1 MRDCTKPS
9 LRVSKLN
16 SMRARIENW
25 LLRHWYAEDRPP
37 WFLRALEPVY
47 RAGFHR
53 AQKKVETD
61 TVNPAAQS
69 GSRAAVI
76 IVGNITAGGSGKTP
90 LVIRLCQLALE
101 MQLKPGIAST
111 GYGRQSK
118 DTLVVEPGSDVR
130 ICGDEP
136 VMLAARTG
144 VPVVVAADRAE
155 AVKRLQAMD
164 LDLIISDDGLQRA
177 ALPRDMEFC
186 VIDGERGLG
195 NGHLLPAGPLREPA
209 ERLETVDH
217 VVSNGTWRDKPPTI
231 QVIEMALLASV
242 VKSLDDNTEYPVG
255 QFQRKYAGNIV
266 HAVAGI
272 GNPERFF
279 RMLEGLGFKV
289 RRHRFADHHAFRS
302 RDFDSI
308 RGEPAIIMTE
318 KDAVKC
324 RALGLKNA
332 WYMPVEARLPAE
344 FESVINDRF
353 SKLTKDS

>member
-1 MRDCTKPS
+1 
-9 LRVSKLN
+9 
-16 SMRARIENW
+16 MRAHIENW
-25 LLRHWYAEDRPP
+25 LLRHWYADDRPP

-53 AQKKVETD
+53 SQKNFSKD
-61 TVNPAAQS
+61 AANPAAQS

-111 GYGRQSK
+111 GYGRQGK
-118 DTLVVEPGSDVR
+118 DTLVVEPDSDVR
-130 ICGDEP
+130 VCGDEP

-144 VPVVVAADRAE
+144 VPVVVAADRTE
-155 AVKRLQAMD
+155 AVERLQAMG

-177 ALPRDMEFC
+177 ALPRDMEIC

-195 NGHLLPAGPLREPA
+195 NGHLLPAGPLREPP
-209 ERLETVDH
+209 ERLEKVDH
-217 VVSNGTWRDKPPTI
+217 VVSNGPWKGKPATI
-231 QVIEMALLASV
+231 QVIEMALQASV
-242 VKSLDDNTEYPVG
+242 VRSLDDNTEYPVDE
-255 QFQRKYAGNIV
+255 FQRKHAGNIV

-279 RMLEGLGFKV
+279 TMLEGLGFNV
-289 RRHRFADHHAFRS
+289 RKHVFADHHAFRS

-308 RGEPAIIMTE
+308 EGESAIIMTE

-332 WYMPVEARLPAE
+332 WYIPVEVRLPAE
-344 FESVINDRF
+344 FERVIKNRF
-353 SKLTKDS
+353 SKLTKDTR